1 VILDAHGVRL
11 ELPHGWSGHLFER
24 DRLIGMHAAS
34 YPVALADTSTFGDQS
49 TGRMRPGHA
58 FVALVEY
65 RPGNGGLAAGHGL
78 FAAARIPLP
87 LDPTSFSSHRLAHP
101 RPGQVGYQHFFTTG
115 ERPFCVYVVVA
126 GDRAQR
132 RPATLTVDR
141 MLRSLR
147 VAPRAVEDSS
157 S

>member
-1 VILDAHGVRL
+1 MILDAHGVRL
-11 ELPHGWSGHLFER
+11 ELPRGWSGHLFER

-34 YPVALADTSTFGDQS
+34 YPIALADTSTFGDES
-49 TGRMRPGHA
+49 TGRMRPGNA

-87 LDPTSFSSHRLAHP
+87 LDPTAFSPHRLAHP
-101 RPGQVGYQHFFTTG
+101 RPGQVGYQHFFTAA
-115 ERPFCVYVVVA
+115 ERPFCVYVVLA
-126 GDRAQR
+126 GDRVQR
-132 RPATLTVDR
+132 RPATAAVEVL
-141 MLRSLR
+141 LRSLR
-147 VAPRAVEDSS
+147 VTPGSVEDSS